1 MSTKVIL
8 ILETLTKVIEMN
20 NVIDQN
26 GNICGD
32 IENEVKS
39 KNKLRCRKKRIN
51 KDIVFDNE
59 YYVDKI
65 FNKRIDKNGNTEFLI
80 KWRNYDLA
88 DCSWEREEDVFCSGL
103 IKDFHRNIDLVKEHN
118 SISCMESTNI

>member
-1 MSTKVIL
+1 
-8 ILETLTKVIEMN
+8 MN
-20 NVIDQN
+20 IIDRN
-26 GNICGD
+26 GNSVGA
-32 IENEVKS
+32 IENDEKT
-39 KNKLRCRKKRIN
+39 KNKPKYRKKPIKN

-80 KWRNYDLA
+80 KWRNYDMA

-103 IKDFHRNIDLVKEHN
+103 IEEFHSNRDLVKEHN
-118 SISCMESTNI
+118 SKQSVL